1 MDEIDNHS
9 PEPYS
14 KRYLKYRQLKD
25 QLKVVA
31 DLPEAQR
38 KEGENTFLLALQV
51 QVQEVNRCCF
61 LMQPALLDSPS
72 RILFAKLTGYAIMQ
86 TV

>member
-9 PEPYS
+9 PEPYN

-25 QLKVVA
+25 QLKVVT

-38 KEGENTFLLALQV
+38 KEGENAFLLALQL
-51 QVQEVNRCCF
+51 QVQEVNR
-61 LMQPALLDSPS
+61 
-72 RILFAKLTGYAIMQ
+72 
-86 TV
+86 